1 VGQQRLAIL
10 QLCDSLFPVGSFAH
24 SDGLETAVVDGRVA
38 ASADLRDWME
48 TVLDVAL
55 RGVEAPAVRDAFA
68 AALSGDFATLAR
80 IDGEV
85 EAMRPSAA
93 GREATRTMGTR
104 LLRTWQQIRP
114 SSITEAVLAARQRC
128 TFPVAFAVVCAAS
141 GIERGESIEAYCY
154 TRLAATVSAAM
165 RLMKIGQHESHA
177 LLADMLG
184 RVPRCVDDVLNDAAP
199 PRAFMPLM
207 DIATMSHQFVHSR
220 LFRS

>member
-1 VGQQRLAIL
+1 MGQQRLAIL
-10 QLCDSLFPVGSFAH
+10 HLCDSLFPVGSFAH
-24 SDGLETAVVDGRVA
+24 SDGLETAVADGRVA
-38 ASADLRDWME
+38 TSADLRDWMT

-55 RGVEAPAVRDAFA
+55 CGAEAPAVRDGFA
-68 AALSGDFATLAR
+68 AALRGDYTALAR
-80 IDGEV
+80 IDAEV
-85 EAMRPSAA
+85 DAMRSSAA

-114 SSITEAVLAARQRC
+114 STIIEAALAARPRY
-128 TFPVAFAVVCAAS
+128 TFPVAFAVVCASS
-141 GIERGESIEAYCY
+141 GIERTEAIEAYCY

-177 LLADMLG
+177 LLANMLG
-184 RVPRCVDDVLNDAAP
+184 RVPACVENVLNDAGP
-199 PRAFMPLM
+199 PQAFMPMM

>member
-1 VGQQRLAIL
+1 VGHQRLAIL
-10 QLCDSLFPVGSFAH
+10 QLCDSLFPVGSFTH
-24 SDGLETAVVDGRVA
+24 SDGLESAVAEGRVVTA
-38 ASADLRDWME
+38 ADLRDWM
-48 TVLDVAL
+48 TALLDVSL
-55 RGVEAPAVRDAFA
+55 LGSEAPAVRDAFA
-68 AALSGDFATLAR
+68 AAQAGDHAALAQ

-85 EAMRPSAA
+85 DAMRPSAA
-93 GREATRTMGTR
+93 GREASRTMGTR
-104 LLRTWQQIRP
+104 LLKTWQQIRP
-114 SSITEAVLAARQRC
+114 SPVTAAVLAARPRY

-141 GIERGESIEAYCY
+141 GIGRTESIEAYCY

-184 RVPRCVDDVLNDAAP
+184 RVPARVESVLKDAAP
-199 PRAFMPLM
+199 PQAFMPLM